1 MVKLFYWACGISFNF
16 ETKTTN
22 SNNKLKSI
30 LTILVLNKMK
40 AKHVLFLSMAALAIS
55 FVSCKKS
62 DATTD
67 PTPVKNSSYVING
80 GQVSGTWKSKDTMTI
95 KGSFEIPLGQSLTIE
110 DGVKIIIKKN
120 ADVPVEIM
128 VYGNLYCLGKEGSP
142 IKFTIP
148 DSLRATN
155 PTRVWGGIFAADK
168 QTTPPNLV
176 FQYCTF
182 EYSGALTTNNSYSAH
197 TFKSTV
203 GKAVP
208 AINVMD
214 QNSNLIIQ
222 NCKFSLTTSDATYL
236 QGGNM
241 IISNNVF
248 ESCGDETG
256 GEGINLKSGIIA
268 DCGFNM
274 FYGQCNSSFKLSG
287 STDGRT
293 PGKFTVYNNTIVNGG
308 NRKVPADF
316 GAMYTELL
324 CNVNIFNN
332 LMVNCRSG
340 ILNSLATPAASTS
353 VVSNNFYYANTQAQ
367 VDGFQESFAVGTKSK
382 IFSGETN
389 SVRGTV
395 AGTNDPKFVSYDLTT
410 SVTKAT
416 MDAANNFHLQ
426 AGSPALTAGAAPS
439 TVAAKLNFPNG
450 ITVNGVIYKAPT
462 PAAYC
467 GINGIN

>member
-1 MVKLFYWACGISFNF
+1 MK
-16 ETKTTN
+16 TKN
-22 SNNKLKSI
+22 
-30 LTILVLNKMK
+30 
-40 AKHVLFLSMAALAIS
+40 VLFLSMAVLAIS
-55 FVSCKKS
+55 LVSCKKS
-62 DATTD
+62 DDTSD
-67 PTPVKNSSYVING
+67 PAPVKNSSYVING
-80 GQVSGTWKSKDTMTI
+80 GQVSGIWKSKDTMTI

-142 IKFTIP
+142 IQFTIP

-168 QTTPPNLV
+168 QATAPNLV

-316 GAMYTELL
+316 GAMYAELL
-324 CNVNIFNN
+324 CNVNIYNN
-332 LMVNCRSG
+332 LIVNCRSG
-340 ILNSLATPAASTS
+340 ILNSIATPVATTST
-353 VVSNNFYYANTQAQ
+353 VSNNYYYANAQAQ
-367 VDGFQESFAVGTKSK
+367 VDCFQESYTNGTKSK
-382 IFSGETN
+382 IFSGET
-389 SVRGTV
+389 SAVRSAV
-395 AGTNDPKFVSYDLTT
+395 AGANDPKFVAYDMTT
-410 SVTKAT
+410 IVTKAK

-426 AGSPALTAGAAPS
+426 AGSPALTAGAAS
-439 TVAAKLNFPNG
+439 ATVAAKLNFPNG
-450 ITVNGVIYKAPT
+450 ITVNGITYKNPT
-462 PAAYC
+462 PAVYC
-467 GINGIN
+467 GKYGQN

>member
-1 MVKLFYWACGISFNF
+1 
-16 ETKTTN
+16 
-22 SNNKLKSI
+22 
-30 LTILVLNKMK
+30 MK
-40 AKHVLFLSMAALAIS
+40 AKQVLILLMATLAIS
-55 FVSCKKS
+55 FVSCKKN

-80 GQVSGTWKSKDTMTI
+80 GQVTGTWKSKDTITI
-95 KGSFEIPLGQSLTIE
+95 LGSFEIPAGQSLTIE
-110 DGVKIIIKKN
+110 DGVNVIIKKN
-120 ADVPVEIM
+120 ATVPVEIM
-128 VYGNLYCLGKEGSP
+128 VYGNLYCLGKAGSP
-142 IKFTIP
+142 IHFTIP

-155 PTRVWGGIFAADK
+155 PSRVWGGIFAADK
-168 QTTPPNLV
+168 QATAPNLV

-324 CNVNIFNN
+324 CNVNIYNN
-332 LMVNCRSG
+332 LIVNCRSG

-353 VVSNNFYYANTQAQ
+353 ILSNNFYYAYSQAQ
-367 VDGFQESFAVGTKSK
+367 VDGFQTGFAVGTKSK
-382 IFSGETN
+382 IFSGEI
-389 SVRGTV
+389 SPLKGTL
-395 AGTNDPKFVSYDLTT
+395 AGTNDPKFVSYDLST

-416 MDAANNFHLQ
+416 IDVANNFHLQ

-439 TVAAKLNFPNG
+439 VVAAKLNFPAG
-450 ITVNGVIYKAPT
+450 ITINGVTYTAPS

-467 GINGIN
+467 GRYSIN